1 MDSPELARPRSDVHL
16 RNFTRPAKAGRR
28 SRCGDSS
35 SPFGG
40 SLGEYDRLI
49 VVEVGEQQ
57 LLIDIGGPDAK
68 SFKAFLTLAEE
79 LVGTISFG

>member
-1 MDSPELARPRSDVHL
+1 
-16 RNFTRPAKAGRR
+16 
-28 SRCGDSS
+28 
-35 SPFGG
+35 
-40 SLGEYDRLI
+40 